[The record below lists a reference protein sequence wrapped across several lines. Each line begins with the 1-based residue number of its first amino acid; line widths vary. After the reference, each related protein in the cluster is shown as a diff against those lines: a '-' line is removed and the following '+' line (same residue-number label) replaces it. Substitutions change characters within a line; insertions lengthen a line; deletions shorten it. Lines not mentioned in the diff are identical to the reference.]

1 MSVKMALQ
9 TYVLTCGG
17 GIGRGDGSGIT
28 FQASRDPVAI
38 WLGPA
43 TIRRG
48 ADDLMVKLE
57 LKRLRVKLRASVKK
71 LMAKGL
77 SAQEAGRLVFMD
89 SWEVDHDRASLLIRR
104 DIDRLRNGLRSSKD
118 TQEYNAIIGLYRV
131 VDFIRREREFVYL
144 RSLLQVKDVIN
155 ATITMELLKAEDTL
169 IKAVEASTQ
178 GNKQTGTEKFSAPE
192 KGRAAD
198 KVAAALA
205 ELKES
210 DIWQLIMKGVDES
223 EPSHQTLDR
232 LIVECITTAKSILP
246 GLRKVAAATQVLY
259 EVGEYLQL
267 PEGFLTSE
275 DVDTDD
281 DPWAKYLA
289 ARARSAEAFKGRRLP
304 AIPPLESIRPE
315 AATLAKYRSWIAERI
330 GEDWW
335 MRSLEGPGGEE
346 EAKDG

>member
-1 MSVKMALQ
+1 
-9 TYVLTCGG
+9 
-17 GIGRGDGSGIT
+17 
-28 FQASRDPVAI
+28 
-38 WLGPA
+38 
-43 TIRRG
+43 
-48 ADDLMVKLE
+48 MVKLE

-169 IKAVEASTQ
+169 IKVA
-178 GNKQTGTEKFSAPE
+178 G
-192 KGRAAD
+192 AA
-198 KVAAALA
+198 KEEQVATALA
-205 ELKES
+205 ALKES

-232 LIVECITTAKSILP
+232 LIAECITTAKSILP

-267 PEGFLTSE
+267 PDGFLTSE

-335 MRSLEGPGGEE
+335 MRSLKGPGAEE

>member
-1 MSVKMALQ
+1 
-9 TYVLTCGG
+9 
-17 GIGRGDGSGIT
+17 
-28 FQASRDPVAI
+28 
-38 WLGPA
+38 
-43 TIRRG
+43 
-48 ADDLMVKLE
+48 MVKLE

-144 RSLLQVKDVIN
+144 RSILQVKDVIN
-155 ATITMELLKAEDTL
+155 ATITMSLLRDMDTLTEELLTAAEAD
-169 IKAVEASTQ
+169 SR
-178 GNKQTGTEKFSAPE
+178 EKLVSI
-192 KGRAAD
+192 
-198 KVAAALA
+198 LA
-205 ELKES
+205 EVKDSEV
-210 DIWQLIMKGVDES
+210 WRLIMRDVDES

-335 MRSLEGPGGEE
+335 MRSLEGPGEEE

>member
-1 MSVKMALQ
+1 
-9 TYVLTCGG
+9 
-17 GIGRGDGSGIT
+17 
-28 FQASRDPVAI
+28 
-38 WLGPA
+38 
-43 TIRRG
+43 
-48 ADDLMVKLE
+48 MVKLE

-144 RSLLQVKDVIN
+144 RSILQVKDVIN
-155 ATITMELLKAEDTL
+155 ATITMSLLRDMDTLTEELLTAAEAD
-169 IKAVEASTQ
+169 SR
-178 GNKQTGTEKFSAPE
+178 EKLVSI
-192 KGRAAD
+192 
-198 KVAAALA
+198 LA
-205 ELKES
+205 EVKDSEV
-210 DIWQLIMKGVDES
+210 WRLIMRDVDES

-232 LIVECITTAKSILP
+232 LIAECITTAKSILP

-335 MRSLEGPGGEE
+335 MRSLEGPGEEE

>member
-1 MSVKMALQ
+1 
-9 TYVLTCGG
+9 
-17 GIGRGDGSGIT
+17 
-28 FQASRDPVAI
+28 
-38 WLGPA
+38 
-43 TIRRG
+43 
-48 ADDLMVKLE
+48 MVKLE

-144 RSLLQVKDVIN
+144 RSILQVKDVIN
-155 ATITMELLKAEDTL
+155 ATITMSLLRDMDTLTEELLTAAEAD
-169 IKAVEASTQ
+169 SR
-178 GNKQTGTEKFSAPE
+178 EKLVSI
-192 KGRAAD
+192 
-198 KVAAALA
+198 LA
-205 ELKES
+205 EVKDSEV
-210 DIWQLIMKGVDES
+210 WRLIMRDVDES

-246 GLRKVAAATQVLY
+246 GLRKVAAATQVLC

-267 PEGFLTSE
+267 PDGFLTSE

-304 AIPPLESIRPE
+304 AIPPLERIRPE

>member
-1 MSVKMALQ
+1 
-9 TYVLTCGG
+9 
-17 GIGRGDGSGIT
+17 
-28 FQASRDPVAI
+28 
-38 WLGPA
+38 
-43 TIRRG
+43 
-48 ADDLMVKLE
+48 MVKLE

-144 RSLLQVKDVIN
+144 RSILQVKDVIN
-155 ATITMELLKAEDTL
+155 ATITMSLLRDMDTLTEELLTAAEAD
-169 IKAVEASTQ
+169 SR
-178 GNKQTGTEKFSAPE
+178 EKLVSI
-192 KGRAAD
+192 
-198 KVAAALA
+198 LA
-205 ELKES
+205 EVKDSEV
-210 DIWQLIMKGVDES
+210 WRLIMRDVDES

-232 LIVECITTAKSILP
+232 LIAECITTAKSILP
-246 GLRKVAAATQVLY
+246 GLRKVAAATQVLC

-335 MRSLEGPGGEE
+335 MRSLEGPGEEE